1 MKTKTSLHFFFSL
14 CLLSLCSF
22 IWGGNLLSA
31 QTTVTSTFTNKDWAV
46 GKGEPEWTKT
56 GANANSFESTRGV
69 QTMLTDIKSSGLSL
83 TNTTIQSLGNI
94 KSVTMVLSANNTGG
108 SIKSVKVG
116 ETVLT
121 NGSAT
126 TIDIPKANNKEYSF
140 TATNA
145 VAGDI
150 VITFGSTAS
159 SKSLYVKSITVEYE
173 TAGSGEGG
181 PVAQEFGF
189 TNATMDVYSDQT
201 TLTNALTGEAKGTVT
216 YSCNNDAVATVDNN
230 GEVTIQGLG
239 KATITATAAA
249 TTDGGTEYAETSK
262 SYTLNVWPTT
272 IAELKSITTSTTA
285 ATFKAKLTDA
295 YITYVPDASN
305 AYLQDASGAILIFKN
320 GHGLNADNCYTGE
333 ISGSTVKFHALN
345 EIKDFDFSKAT
356 QTTKSDIAAEEVS
369 LAELSTNFAHYESKY
384 IKVTE
389 VTASS
394 AVKSKGNES
403 ELTQG
408 GTKYSPVLRAAAT
421 LTDGLKAG
429 TTYPAIVVFPGYW
442 GTTKQLNLWS
452 DDLVTLPAGTL
463 RTPDVAFDAASYEV
477 PVKETIE
484 LPFKTDSDGE
494 VTYTATP
501 SEGITLTKTDNGVS
515 VTATAEGTFTIQASV
530 AETTTYEAGST
541 TTKLT
546 VTPPA
551 ANLKPVVLYKKV
563 TATEDL
569 IEGAQYVVVCESKN
583 KALVAGTSNIHSSTP
598 ADVTTADNKIASE
611 TVASGDVA
619 VFTLGTVVSGTST
632 HYTLK
637 IGDKFVTGADGTGL
651 SLGSNNTTKAAHWT
665 VAFNNENVE
674 ITNVSYSTR
683 GIMYSTSDAFK
694 HYAISQRGD
703 ANYPAIQLY
712 QKVGELKAHGV
723 MGGYASYAADFAYI
737 MPEGLMGKIVYLE
750 GNTLTTDNIYAGGT
764 EVPALTP
771 LLIRTYETFSGTDKV
786 KTYYPV
792 VLDKEVAANAEVAA
806 KNALEYRRAIVDGK
820 YMTSSLNFAEGCR
833 YYKLSV
839 DSEGQN
845 PGFYYGAADGAPFE
859 MKNGSSAYLTVPA
872 SLASPALLF
881 DDNEITGIENL
892 TPAQGEA
899 NNGAVYNLQGVRM
912 NGKSLQKGLYIIN
925 GKKVVIK

>member
-31 QTTVTSTFTNKDWAV
+31 QTTVTSTFKDKNWNV
-46 GKGEPEWTKT
+46 GTGEPGWT
-56 GANANSFESTRGV
+56 GSVSASQLENDRGV
-69 QTMLTDIKSSGLSL
+69 QFGKNQGTVTLTSTKEHSNVTKVTIVASANGTAGKLSVTVGGTTVGSTLTIVSGTANKNKKYIFETASPISGTIVVTASEGNHSIWIKS
-83 TNTTIQSLGNI
+83 I
-94 KSVTMVLSANNTGG
+94 
-108 SIKSVKVG
+108 
-116 ETVLT
+116 
-121 NGSAT
+121 
-126 TIDIPKANNKEYSF
+126 
-140 TATNA
+140 
-145 VAGDI
+145 
-150 VITFGSTAS
+150 
-159 SKSLYVKSITVEYE
+159 SITTGV
-173 TAGSGEGG
+173 GSGEGG
-181 PVAQEFGF
+181 GSTSAAQDFDF
-189 TNATMDVYSDQT
+189 TNSTEEVYSDKVGT
-201 TLTNALTGEAKGTVT
+201 TLTNALTGEAKGAVT
-216 YSCNNDAVATVDNN
+216 YTSSAENVATVDAN
-230 GEVTIQGLG
+230 GEVTIKGVG
-239 KATITATAAA
+239 TATITATAAA
-249 TTDGGTEYAETSK
+249 ATDGETKYEETSK
-262 SYTLNVWPTT
+262 RYTLHVWPTS
-272 IAELKSITTSTTA
+272 IAELKSIITNSEA
-285 ATFKAKLTDA
+285 AFKAKLTGA

-305 AYLQDASGAILIFKN
+305 AYLQDASGAILIYKS
-320 GHGLNADNCYTGE
+320 GHGLNAGNCYTGE

-389 VTASS
+389 VTVSS
-394 AVKSKGNES
+394 AVQSKGNES

-408 GTKYSPVLRAAAT
+408 GTKYSSPVLRAAAK
-421 LTDGLKAG
+421 LTDGITAG
-429 TTYPAIVVFPGYW
+429 TTYPAIIVFPSYYDA
-442 GTTKQLNLWS
+442 KEQLNLWS

-463 RTPDVAFDAASYEV
+463 RTPDMVFYAASYEV

-484 LPFKTDSDGE
+484 LPFTTDSDGE

-501 SEGITLTKTDNGVS
+501 SEGITLTKTANGVS

-665 VAFNNENVE
+665 VAFNNKNVE

-737 MPEGLMGKIVYLE
+737 MPEGLMGKIVYLD
-750 GNTLTTDNIYAGGT
+750 GNKLTTDNIYAGGT

-771 LLIRTYETFSGTDKV
+771 LLIRTYDAFSRTDEV

-792 VLDKEVAANAEVAA
+792 VLDKEVAKNNATD
-806 KNALEYRRAIVDGK
+806 KNALEYRRDIVEGK

-845 PGFYYGAADGAPFE
+845 PGFYYGAAEGAAFE

>member
-31 QTTVTSTFTNKDWAV
+31 QTTKSEEIELSTGSPSGSGNSLTITWEGTSCTILQEKGNSSSAVNSSYIAAPRWYAGHKISFTA
-46 GKGEPEWTKT
+46 KT
-56 GANANSFESTRGV
+56 GYKLTGAVIECSSES
-69 QTMLTDIKSSGLSL
+69 
-83 TNTTIQSLGNI
+83 
-94 KSVTMVLSANNTGG
+94 NN
-108 SIKSVKVG
+108 KYNK
-116 ETVLT
+116 L
-121 NGSAT
+121 GSAT
-126 TIDIPKANNKEYSF
+126 Y
-140 TATNA
+140 
-145 VAGDI
+145 
-150 VITFGSTAS
+150 
-159 SKSLYVKSITVEYE
+159 
-173 TAGSGEGG
+173 
-181 PVAQEFGF
+181 
-189 TNATMDVYSDQT
+189 TNATVQSDGNTYTITSTGDFTIQLGAQSRITSLTILYEVVSEGGGGTTKPQQNLAFADDAKEVYSDAIGNKF
-201 TLTNALTGEAKGTVT
+201 TNVLTGAEGAVT
-216 YSCNNDAVATVDNN
+216 YSCNNDAVATVDANS
-230 GEVTIQGLG
+230 GEVTIKGIG

-249 TTDGGTEYAETSK
+249 ATVDGTEYAGTTK

-272 IAELKSITTSTTA
+272 IAELKSIITSSE
-285 ATFKAKLTDA
+285 ATFKAKLTGA

-305 AYLQDASGAILIFKN
+305 AYLQDASGAILIYKS
-320 GHGLNADNCYTGE
+320 GHGLNAGNCYTGE

-389 VTASS
+389 VTVSS
-394 AVKSKGNES
+394 AVQSKGNES

-408 GTKYSPVLRAAAT
+408 GTKYSSPVLRAAAK
-421 LTDGLKAG
+421 LTDGITAG
-429 TTYPAIVVFPGYW
+429 TTYPAIIVFPSYYDA
-442 GTTKQLNLWS
+442 KEQLNLWS

-463 RTPDVAFDAASYEV
+463 KTPDVAFGAAAYEV
-477 PVKETIE
+477 AINEAIE
-484 LPFKTDSDGE
+484 LPFTTDSDGD

-501 SEGITLTKTDNGVS
+501 SENITLTKTANGVS
-515 VTATAEGTFTIQASV
+515 VTATATGTFNITANV
-530 AETTTYEAGST
+530 AETANFAAGST
-541 TTKLT
+541 STTLT

-551 ANLKPVVLYKKV
+551 SNLQNVVLYKKV
-563 TATEDL
+563 TSTDAL
-569 IEGAQYVVVCESKN
+569 IDGAQYLVVCESKN
-583 KALVAGTSNIHSSTP
+583 KALVAGTSNIHNSTP
-598 ADVTTADNKIASE
+598 ADVTTADGKISSE

-665 VAFNNENVE
+665 VAFNNKNVE

-703 ANYPAIQLY
+703 ANFPAIQLY
-712 QKVGELKAHGV
+712 QKVGELKAHRV

-737 MPEGLMGKIVYLE
+737 MPEGLMGKIVYLD
-750 GNTLTTDNIYAGGT
+750 GNKLTTDNIYAGGT

-771 LLIRTYETFSGTDKV
+771 LLIRTYEAFSGTDAL
-786 KTYYPV
+786 TYYPI
-792 VLDKEVAANAEVAA
+792 VLNKEVAKNDATD
-806 KNALEYRRAIVDGK
+806 KNALEYRRDIVEGK

-839 DSEGQN
+839 DNEGLN
-845 PGFYYGAADGAPFE
+845 PGFYYGAADGAAFE
-859 MKNGSSAYLTVPA
+859 MKNGSSAYLTVSA

-892 TPAQGEA
+892 TPAQGAA

-912 NGKSLQKGLYIIN
+912 NGKNLQKGLYIIN

>member
-31 QTTVTSTFTNKDWAV
+31 QTVVTADFKTDHGIPKSSLSYTQENVTFAFTKNDNNNLAFNTKDPSLRVYGGATITISVPTGSTISKIDLTYKLNAAENTLSADCGSFIDQCDTKTFGTST
-46 GKGEPEWTKT
+46 WT
-56 GANANSFESTRGV
+56 GNANSVVFTVGNTSGHIRL
-69 QTMLTDIKSSGLSL
+69 QTVVVTYSL
-83 TNTTIQSLGNI
+83 N
-94 KSVTMVLSANNTGG
+94 
-108 SIKSVKVG
+108 
-116 ETVLT
+116 
-121 NGSAT
+121 
-126 TIDIPKANNKEYSF
+126 
-140 TATNA
+140 
-145 VAGDI
+145 
-150 VITFGSTAS
+150 
-159 SKSLYVKSITVEYE
+159 
-173 TAGSGEGG
+173 SGEGG
-181 PVAQEFGF
+181 GSTAVYQEFGF
-189 TNATMDVYSDQT
+189 TNATMDVYSDQA

-216 YSCNNDAVATVDNN
+216 YSCNNYAVATVDNN

-249 TTDGGTEYAETSK
+249 TTVGGTEYAETSK

-272 IAELKSITTSTTA
+272 IAELKSITSSE
-285 ATFKAKLTDA
+285 ATFKAKLTNA
-295 YITYVPDASN
+295 YITYVPNTSN
-305 AYLQDASGAILIFKN
+305 AYLQDATGAILIYKS
-320 GHGLNADNCYTGE
+320 GHGLTAGKCYTGE
-333 ISGSTVKFHALN
+333 ISGKTKKFNNLN
-345 EIKDFDFSKAT
+345 EITAFDFSNAT
-356 QTTKSDIAAEEVS
+356 LTTKSDILPEVVTME
-369 LAELSTNFAHYESKY
+369 ALSTNFDQYESKY
-384 IKVTE
+384 IQVTE
-389 VTASS
+389 VKAG
-394 AVKSKGNES
+394 AAIKGKDS
-403 ELTQG
+403 TCELTQG
-408 GTKYSPVLRAAAT
+408 GTKYASPVLRAAAA
-421 LTDGLKAG
+421 LTDGITAE
-429 TTYPAIVVFPGYW
+429 TTYPAIVVFPGYY
-442 GTTKQLNLWS
+442 GETKQLNLWS
-452 DDLVTLPAGTL
+452 DDLVTLPEGTL
-463 RTPDVAFDAASYEV
+463 KTPDMAFGAKSYEV

-501 SEGITLTKTDNGVS
+501 SEGITLTKTANGVS

-563 TATEDL
+563 TATKDL

-737 MPEGLMGKIVYLE
+737 MPEGLMGKIVYLD
-750 GNTLTTDNIYAGGT
+750 GNKLTTDNIYAGGT

-771 LLIRTYETFSGTDKV
+771 LLIRTYEAFSGTDEV
-786 KTYYPV
+786 KRYYPV
-792 VLDKEVAANAEVAA
+792 VLDKEVAANAEVAE
-806 KNALEYRRAIVDGK
+806 KNALEYRRDIVDGK

-839 DSEGQN
+839 DNEGLN
-845 PGFYYGAADGAPFE
+845 PGFYYGADDGAAFE
-859 MKNGSSAYLTVPA
+859 MKNGSSAYLTVA
-872 SLASPALLF
+872 ATNASPALLF

-912 NGKSLQKGLYIIN
+912 NGKNLQKGLYIIN